1 MAAGKIRAGIGGW
14 DYDPWRET
22 FYPAD
27 VPKTRQL
34 EYASRKLTAI
44 EVNGTY
50 YRTQSASTYLKWRAE
65 TPDDFVFS
73 LKALRYTTN
82 RRVLAEAGESVQKFL
97 ASGITKLAEKLG
109 PIVWQLAPTKR
120 FDAVDLE
127 AFFKLLPAEQDGVA
141 LRHVLDARHESF
153 MCAEYLALARKYG
166 IATVFTDSDDYPSFA
181 DATGSF
187 IYARLMRTHAEV
199 PTGYAPKDLVAWAGR
214 ARVWAA
220 GGEPEGVKRVEDAG
234 RKAGARDV
242 FVYFISGAKE
252 RAPAAAMQLL
262 AELGETPSG
271 APAPSAAKAAGKPA
285 TKKAPA
291 EKVPGTKTAVK
302 KAAVKKAAV
311 KKPAVK
317 KAAVKK
323 VSPKK

>member
-50 YRTQSASTYLKWRAE
+50 YRTQSAATYAKWRAQ

-82 RRVLAEAGESVQKFL
+82 RRVLAEAGESVEKFL
-97 ASGITKLAEKLG
+97 ASGITNLGEKLG

-120 FDAVDLE
+120 FDAQDLE
-127 AFFKLLPAEQDGVA
+127 AFFDLLPKRQDGVG

-153 MCAEYLALARKYG
+153 MCAEYLALARKHG

-181 DATGSF
+181 DVTGPF
-187 IYARLMRTHAEV
+187 VYARLMRTHSEI
-199 PTGYAPKDLVAWAGR
+199 PTGYAPKDLKAWAGR
-214 ARVWAA
+214 VRVWAA
-220 GGEPEGVKRVEDAG
+220 GGEPEDLPRVEGAA
-234 RKAGARDV
+234 RKSGARDV
-242 FVYFISGAKE
+242 FAYFISGAKE
-252 RAPAAAMQLL
+252 RAPAAAMRLL
-262 AELGETPSG
+262 VELGQTPAH
-271 APAPSAAKAAGKPA
+271 APEVGKKSRR
-285 TKKAPA
+285 T
-291 EKVPGTKTAVK
+291 
-302 KAAVKKAAV
+302 
-311 KKPAVK
+311 
-317 KAAVKK
+317 
-323 VSPKK
+323 